1 MDRETAPRTHI
12 GITSNGKPRRGAHIL
27 DTDEKRKAFKRLLR
41 EQFGI
46 TTSKQ
51 FAEVA
56 YLSTSEASRVFN
68 HPERLTISTL
78 WALVNPDSGALYRL
92 AWDELKGSYETPD
105 DIDRFNRKVNAI
117 AEFCS
122 SIVGFFPRFTNE
134 EIESGARAFQADY
147 DRKLVAL
154 ALQVLDSD
162 GLARVAAS
170 IKNAIR
176 DGLVS
181 DEYDAPTL
189 FELAGLFNTQGLI
202 SLVTYAAKRPDA
214 PEAKAAARALG
225 LAVEEKDGSSNGS

>member
-1 MDRETAPRTHI
+1 M
-12 GITSNGKPRRGAHIL
+12 NGKPRRGAILL

-46 TTSKQ
+46 TTSGR

-68 HPERLTISTL
+68 HPEKLTTSTL
-78 WALVNPDSGALYRL
+78 WELVNPDRGALYRL
-92 AWDELKGSYETPD
+92 AWDELKGSDETPD
-105 DIDRFNRKVNAI
+105 DINRFNRKVNAI

-122 SIVGFFPRFTNE
+122 SIEGFFPRLTNE
-134 EIESGARAFQADY
+134 ETEAGTRAFQADF
-147 DRKLVAL
+147 DRKLVVL

-176 DGLVS
+176 DGLVFN
-181 DEYDAPTL
+181 EYDAPAL
-189 FELAGLFNTQGLI
+189 SELAKSFNTQDLA
-202 SLVTYAAKRPDA
+202 SLVTYTVERPDT
-214 PEAKAAARALG
+214 PEAKAVARALG
-225 LAVEEKDGSSNGS
+225 MAVAGSGGDSGDS